1 MKKIIFI
8 LIATLIFTSPLFSQ
22 RKKKRNKKSN
32 ATEQAVFDAKK
43 FEALKW
49 RNIGPFRGGRSNA
62 VCGVLGDP
70 MTYYMGSTG
79 GGVWKTNDAGIS
91 WKNISDGFL
100 KTGSVGAL
108 EVAPS
113 DPNVIYLGMGEH
125 AVRGVMTSHGD
136 GMYRST
142 DAGQTWEHIGLPES
156 HHIAEIQIHPKNPDV
171 VWVAVQG
178 KLWGKSKERGVYKS
192 IDGGKNWKQTLFV
205 NENTGAADLSLDE
218 SNPRILFAGMWDHQ
232 RTPWQV
238 RSGGEGSGIWKS
250 TDGGDTWKKLEG
262 GLPKKMG
269 KVAVDVSPANPQR
282 IFANIEAE
290 KGGVFRS
297 DDGGKSWKQVCS
309 DRITITRAWYYIEIF
324 ADPVDENKVYVLNA
338 PMLKS
343 INGGKSFSRI
353 SNPHSDQHHMWI
365 NPGNPNNIILANDGG
380 GCITFNGGKTWSTEN
395 NQPTAQFYR
404 VSADNRFPYHLYG
417 GQQDNST
424 VAISS
429 QTAGGGIGIRDWY
442 PVAGG
447 ESAFIAFN
455 DPDNPTKVFGT
466 TIQGFIDVWDSQTK
480 LTKDIQPYPQAKLGT
495 NPNEQKYRF
504 NWNPPLVAS
513 QKNKNVL
520 YFGGNVLFRSDD
532 QGQSWTEISGDL
544 TRNDTT
550 RHGDGG
556 VPFTNEG
563 AGGEVYNTFSYISTS
578 PHDAGEIWVGT
589 DDGLV
594 HVTQD
599 EGKTWSNV
607 TPKDLQESLINA
619 IEISPTNAGTAYLAV
634 TRYKWNDDTPM
645 IFKTTD
651 YGENW
656 TKITNGI
663 SANNFVRVVR
673 EDPKQSNILYAGTE
687 RGLYISFDAGENWT
701 AYQANLPMVPIND
714 LLVKNNDL
722 IAATGGRAFWI
733 LDDLSALQQT
743 KGLPDSTKITAIQP
757 SPTVKFTLGS
767 SSRDNYGTNPNAGVT
782 LDYYLPHSWVDSN
795 ELKLEIIDYAGNVI
809 RTFSNQKAK
818 KMKRW
823 EGGPPPAQVIPS
835 KPGLNRTNWDLHRET
850 LPAVEDVFVM
860 GDYRGHTVAPG
871 RYTLR
876 FTSDK
881 KVVETTCEVLP
892 DPRINADG
900 KVYAEQQALLM
911 KIENSVYDIHE
922 SVNRLRTVKTQL
934 NSRVKLLED
943 MADVEDLLGKGKAVE
958 QAITN
963 WEKSLIQPNSET
975 FQDVINFKNQLN
987 TELLNLK
994 GVLDSHDPRPTAGV
1008 KLRLNEVLEMWK
1020 TMKGEMEFIIQEEV
1034 GGFNQMY
1041 SAKNLPILILPK
1053 KAKEKADKP

>member
-8 LIATLIFTSPLFSQ
+8 LITTFIFTSPLFSQ
-22 RKKKRNKKSN
+22 KKKKRKKKSIEI
-32 ATEQAVFDAKK
+32 EQPVFDTKK
-43 FEALKW
+43 FSALKW

-62 VCGVLGDP
+62 VCGVIGDP

-79 GGVWKTNDAGIS
+79 GGVWKTYDAGIS
-91 WKNISDGFL
+91 WENISDGFL
-100 KTGSVGAL
+100 KTGSVGAI

-113 DPNVIYLGMGEH
+113 DANVIYLGMGEH

-142 DAGQTWEHIGLPES
+142 DAGMTWEHIGLPES
-156 HHIAEIQIHPKNPDV
+156 HHIAEIQIHPQDPNV

-178 KLWGKSKERGVYKS
+178 KLWGKSKDRGVYKS
-192 IDGGKNWKQTLFV
+192 TDGGKTWKQTLFV

-218 SNPRILFAGMWDHQ
+218 SNPRILYAGMWDHQ

-238 RSGGEGSGIWKS
+238 RSGGDGSGIWKS
-250 TDGGDTWKKLEG
+250 TDGGETWKKLGG

-282 IFANIEAE
+282 VFANIEAE

-297 DDGGKSWKQVCS
+297 DNGGKSWSQVCS
-309 DRITITRAWYYIEIF
+309 DRVTITRAWYYIEIF

-343 INGGKSFSRI
+343 IDGGRSFSRI
-353 SNPHSDQHHMWI
+353 SNPHSDQHHLWI
-365 NPGNPNNIILANDGG
+365 NPDNPKNIILANDGG
-380 GCITFNGGKTWSTEN
+380 GCITFNGGETWSSEN

-404 VSADNRFPYHLYG
+404 VIADNRFPYFVYG

-429 QTAGGGIGIRDWY
+429 QTAGGGIGIRNWY

-466 TIQGFIDVWDSQTK
+466 TIQGFIDVWDSETK

-495 NPNEQKYRF
+495 NPIDQKYRF

-513 QKNKNVL
+513 QINKNVL

-532 QGQSWTEISGDL
+532 EGQRWTEISGDL

-550 RHGDGG
+550 QHGDGG

-563 AGGEVYNTFSYISTS
+563 AGGEVYNTFSYIATS
-578 PHDAGEIWVGT
+578 PHEAGEIWVGS

-607 TPKDLQESLINA
+607 TPKGLKESLINA
-619 IEISPTNAGTAYLAV
+619 IEISPTNAGTAYIAV
-634 TRYKWNDDTPM
+634 TRYKWNDDSPM

-651 YGENW
+651 YGKNW
-656 TKITNGI
+656 TKIINGI
-663 SANNFVRVVR
+663 PANNFVRVVR
-673 EDPKQSNILYAGTE
+673 EDPKQSDVLYAGTE
-687 RGLYISFDAGENWT
+687 RGLYISFDSGKEWT
-701 AYQANLPMVPIND
+701 AYQSNLPMVPIND
-714 LLVKNNDL
+714 LAIKNNDL
-722 IAATGGRAFWI
+722 VAATGGRAFWI
-733 LDDLSALQQT
+733 LDDLSVLQQT
-743 KGLPDSTKITAIQP
+743 KGMPDTTKITAIQP
-757 SPTVKFTLGS
+757 SSTVKFTLGS
-767 SSRDNYGTNPNAGVT
+767 GSRSNNGMNPRPGVT
-782 LDYYLPHSWVDSN
+782 IDYYLPHNWVDSM
-795 ELKLEIIDYAGNVI
+795 ELKLEVIDSRGNVI
-809 RTFSNQKAK
+809 RTLSNQKPK

-823 EGGPPPAQVIPS
+823 EGGPPPPQVIPS
-835 KPGLNRTNWDLHRET
+835 KVGLNRTNWDLRRET
-850 LPAVEDVFVM
+850 LPSINGVFVM

-871 RYTLR
+871 KYRLR
-876 FTSDK
+876 MTSGE
-881 KVVETTCEVLP
+881 KVSETTCEVLS

-900 KVYAEQQALLM
+900 KMYAKQQDLLM

-934 NSRVKLLED
+934 NSRVELLEE
-943 MADVEDLLGKGKAVE
+943 MSNVEDLLEKGKAVE
-958 QAITN
+958 KAISD
-963 WEKSLIQPNSET
+963 WEESLIQSNSKT

-987 TELLNLK
+987 TELLTLK
-994 GVLDSHDPRPTAGV
+994 NVLDTHDPRPTAGV
-1008 KLRLNEVLEMWK
+1008 QLRLNEVLQMWK
-1020 TMKGEMEFIIQEEV
+1020 TMKVEMEYIIQEEV
-1034 GGFNQMY
+1034 GGFNKMY
-1041 SAKNLPILILPK
+1041 TDKKLPILILPK
-1053 KAKEKADKP
+1053 KAKEKVDKP